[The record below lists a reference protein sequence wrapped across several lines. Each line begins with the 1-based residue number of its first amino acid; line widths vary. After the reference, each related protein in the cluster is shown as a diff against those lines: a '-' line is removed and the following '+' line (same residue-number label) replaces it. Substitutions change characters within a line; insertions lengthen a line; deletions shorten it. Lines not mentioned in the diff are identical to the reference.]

1 MREKLIS
8 GMFSTVSEAELMM
21 LLAAESGAE
30 DASAE
35 QQEINTQN
43 GVANEEIDNHTTSS

>member
-21 LLAAESGAE
+21 LLAAESEAE
-30 DASAE
+30 DAPAE
-35 QQEINTQN
+35 QQEINSQN
-43 GVANEEIDNHTTSS
+43 GVANEEMDNHTTSS

>member
-30 DASAE
+30 EASAE
-35 QQEINTQN
+35 QQEVNIQ
-43 GVANEEIDNHTTSS
+43 DHTTSSS